1 MPDTSPSTGAR
12 KLVIWPPKTD
22 LTRVKAA
29 VLGLNLGYPV
39 QPFWFDP
46 GNNDGTRVLVLEDG
60 FDYSTIT
67 DRIYPKTDAVLPD
80 AILWCL
86 GEKELERGPSYA
98 EDVMASYGLKLIDI
112 EPWGATGDEPREG
125 EPW

>member
-1 MPDTSPSTGAR
+1 MRDTSPSTGAR
-12 KLVIWPPKTD
+12 KLLIWPPKAD
-22 LTRVKAA
+22 LSRVKAA
-29 VLGLNLGYPV
+29 VLDLKLGYKV

-60 FDYSTIT
+60 FEYSTIT

-86 GEKELERGPSYA
+86 GEKELERGPSYC
-98 EDVMASYGLKLIDI
+98 EDVMEGYGLKLVAI
-112 EPWGATGDEPREG
+112 EEWTG
-125 EPW
+125 